1 MDADDSFLD
10 HMYLGDRKTT
20 ITKYFEA
27 GLGVGVMDELPLDMA
42 SIPKQNRI
50 EVEIV
55 RVLGFRV
62 EIYPCVTLQ
71 TIVNCR
77 LVVDLEV
84 LAI

>member
-20 ITKYFEA
+20 FEA